1 MLSVMGVGPLKRAS
15 GVRQQRIFSV
25 TTPSRSQRRVKSL
38 TTTNK
43 LPPVHPGEVLM
54 EDSIEGFSITQNKL
68 AVPIGVPQ
76 RPSKEMV
83 HG

>member
-1 MLSVMGVGPLKRAS
+1 M
-15 GVRQQRIFSV
+15 
-25 TTPSRSQRRVKSL
+25 KSL